1 MSSIQSGVS
10 NTYSQASEATS
21 YTPPDNMVQVQMD
34 NQEMVKHTNKEM
46 SSTLLL
52 GPTQDY
58 GSYGSAINI

>member
-34 NQEMVKHTNKEM
+34 NQEKHTNKEM

-58 GSYGSAINI
+58 GSYGSAINN